1 MMAGLRARPSS
12 SGLWDRAARTAAY
25 GLMLFCVVCFAVG
38 VVLFPAFARSHPE
51 KYLVNGW
58 TQAEMDLVL
67 SGLGMSFSGWITFNL
82 VSSILVV
89 LVLGGISL
97 LILFKRG
104 QDRFSLYVATAF
116 ILFSTFSGHTAAIV
130 GGAFP
135 ALQPALVPLSVYAWM
150 SIFMIF
156 FAFPD
161 GRFVPTWVGGA
172 AGLLVITFTITILR
186 QGSDSPPV
194 PMLLLIFGLIGVGVG
209 NQIYRYRNI
218 STPSQRQQTKMVL
231 FSLMLIFTI
240 LLASAVPLIQGRA
253 IDPGSPAA
261 LLMLAFSGTSG
272 FIVGMLPLSIA
283 VAILRYRLWDIDVLI
298 RRTLVYALVSG
309 MLGMVYLG
317 VVTILQAVFESA
329 SQQSSTLGIVLSTL
343 VIAAIFNPLR
353 LRIQN
358 GVDRRFY
365 RQKYNAE
372 QALSVFAAA
381 ARQETNLVELTR
393 QVVGVVEQTVQP
405 EQISLWL
412 RPASFSTRD
421 RKEGNNFG

>member
-1 MMAGLRARPSS
+1 MADLRERPSS
-12 SGLWDRAARTAAY
+12 TGLWDRIARAAAY
-25 GLMLFCVVCFAVG
+25 GLMLFCIVFFAGG
-38 VVLFPAFARSHPE
+38 VVLYPAFARSHPE
-51 KYLVNGW
+51 KFIANGW
-58 TQAEMDLVL
+58 TEAEMDYIL
-67 SGLGMSFSGWITFNL
+67 SGLGLSFNGWITFNL
-82 VSSILVV
+82 VSSILIV
-89 LVLGGISL
+89 LIIGGISL
-97 LILFKRG
+97 LILLKRG

-116 ILFSTFSGHTAAIV
+116 ILFSTFSGHTAAIM
-130 GGAFP
+130 GKTFP
-135 ALQPALVPLSVYAWM
+135 TLQPALVPLSVYAWM

-161 GRFVPTWVGGA
+161 GRFVPYWVGGA
-172 AGLLVITFTITILR
+172 AGLLVVSFTITILL
-186 QGSDSPPV
+186 QGSESPPV

-231 FSLMLIFTI
+231 FSLVLIFII
-240 LLASAVPLIQGRA
+240 LLISAVPMIQGRP
-253 IDPGSPAA
+253 IDPGSQAA
-261 LLMLAFSGTSG
+261 LVMLAFSGTSG

-283 VAILRYRLWDIDVLI
+283 IAILRYRLWDIDVLI

-317 VVTILQAVFESA
+317 VVTVMQAVFASA

-353 LRIQN
+353 RRIQAFI
-358 GVDRRFY
+358 DQRFY

-372 QALSVFAAA
+372 QALSDFAVV
-381 ARQETNLVELTR
+381 ARQETDLEELTR

-412 RPASFSTRD
+412 RPASFPTRV
-421 RKEGNNFG
+421 RKE